1 VNRPN
6 HNGPP
11 HGCDCDVI
19 VIGAGAAGL
28 IAAGE
33 LIEAGLRVTL
43 LEARDRVGG
52 RIWTRRETGVAVPI
66 ELGAEFIHGHAPITE
81 GLLAAAGATVIEAA
95 DAHFTLEAGKLSS
108 QGGGFFPHIR
118 AAMKKKSD
126 ALARHDM
133 SFDAFLQ
140 QLSHTLSPE
149 QREHARMMA
158 EGFDAADTSRASARA
173 LAEEWTSDVIGS
185 SPQARPR
192 EGYESLL
199 AVLMGRL
206 QGERLR
212 LLLQATV
219 QSVRWSRGSVE
230 VAGEFCSTPFAITA
244 PRVLITLPLGVLQQ
258 PAGAA
263 GAVLF
268 SPALTMKRAALEGLA
283 SGAIIKLMLR
293 FATSFWETLHEG
305 RYRDAGFFHAPHAPF
320 VTFWTPAP
328 ARAPLLVAW
337 AGGPRALRLAEGATP
352 AQLVRKALTSLEKLF
367 GEPLDVSSEL
377 RAYYYHD
384 WQQDPLACG
393 AYSYVTV
400 GASEARAQ
408 LAQPIDDTL
417 FFAGEATD
425 LEEGGTV
432 TGALQSGVRAAREV
446 LAAAGAQPYPGGR
459 SGERA
464 RPTR

>member
-1 VNRPN
+1 VNRPS

-11 HGCDCDVI
+11 HGRDCDVI

-43 LEARDRVGG
+43 LEARDRIGG
-52 RIWTRRETGVAVPI
+52 RIWTRRETGLTVPI

-81 GLLAAAGATVIEAA
+81 GLLTAAGATVIEAA
-95 DAHFTLEAGKLSS
+95 DAHFTLEAGKLSPR
-108 QGGGFFPHIR
+108 GGGFFPHIR

-133 SFDAFLQ
+133 SFDAFLD

-149 QREHARMMA
+149 QREYARMMA

-212 LLLQATV
+212 LVLQAPV
-219 QSVRWSRGSVE
+219 KSVRWSRGSVE
-230 VAGEFCSTPFAITA
+230 VAGEFCSTPFTLTA

-263 GAVLF
+263 GAVRF
-268 SPALTMKRAALEGLA
+268 SPALTLKRAALEGLA

-293 FATSFWETLHEG
+293 FATSFWERLHEG

-337 AGGPRALRLAEGATP
+337 AGGPRALRLAEGASP
-352 AQLVRKALTSLEKLF
+352 AQLVHKALQSLEKLF

-377 RAYYYHD
+377 RGYYYHD

-408 LAQPIDDTL
+408 LAQPIEDTL

-446 LAAAGAQPYPGGR
+446 LAAVGAQPYPGGR
-459 SGERA
+459 SG
-464 RPTR
+464 